1 MISFFFSWTVDQS
14 SVSNLFDD
22 STVIEN
28 IGKKFGLIISYHLV
42 YKGFGLGALFIPIL
56 ICIFSVTKYHLRF
69 NEERKFNE
77 LENINISKAVDAN
90 ILDKKLEGLQWI
102 TYINPEEPKKEI
114 SWLLESMSIFKED
127 QSSKILITEYQV
139 VAPILNINMMQSI

>member
-1 MISFFFSWTVDQS
+1 MENVNLKYVSGVFLTLFSIVIFISMTSFFFSWTVDQS

-56 ICIFSVTKYHLRF
+56 IFIIGISLSFDRG
-69 NEERKFNE
+69 
-77 LENINISKAVDAN
+77 INK
-90 ILDKKLEGLQWI
+90 ILDR
-102 TYINPEEPKKEI
+102 
-114 SWLLESMSIFKED
+114 SIFLLLNVFWFSLLASYIFEN
-127 QSSKILITEYQV
+127 KIYSGITGYFIKLKITGKLLCV
-139 VAPILNINMMQSI
+139 LYAI